1 MADLTKGFG
10 ELAQE
15 LSEIAKY
22 ATGPAK
28 KDALEDGAEI
38 IVNRARS
45 LVPYSTRRKGLLKKT
60 GITKGDNTG
69 DKIDVGWTQEGFY
82 GRFLEH
88 GTSKM
93 APRPHI
99 SPAWEQT
106 QTQVINTMLTKLK
119 LK

>member
-1 MADLTKGFG
+1 MADLTKGFD

-15 LSEIAKY
+15 LSEIAKA

-28 KDALEDGAEI
+28 QQALDKGGD
-38 IVNRARS
+38 IVVQRARA
-45 LVPYSTRRKGLLKKT
+45 LAPVRTGLLKRE
-60 GITKGDNTG
+60 GIVKGDNTG
-69 DKIDVGWTQEGFY
+69 DKIDIGWSKDGFY
-82 GRFLEH
+82 GRFLEN

-106 QTQVINTMLTKLK
+106 TTQVTRTMLNMLK

>member
-1 MADLTKGFG
+1 MADLTKGFD

-15 LSEIAKY
+15 LSQIAKA
-22 ATGPAK
+22 ATGSAK
-28 KDALEDGAEI
+28 KEALEDGAEI
-38 IVNRARS
+38 VVDRAR
-45 LVPYSTRRKGLLKKT
+45 TRAPVDTGLLKRE
-60 GITKGDNTG
+60 GIVKGDNTG
-69 DKIDVGWTQEGFY
+69 DKIDIGWTKAGFY

-106 QTQVINTMLTKLK
+106 KTQVINTMLTKLK

>member
-1 MADLTKGFG
+1 MADLTKGFD

-15 LSEIAKY
+15 LSQIAKA

-28 KDALEDGAEI
+28 KEALEDGAEI
-38 IVNRARS
+38 VVDRART
-45 LVPYSTRRKGLLKKT
+45 LVNYSKRRKGLLQKT
-60 GITKGDNTG
+60 GIVKGDNTG
-69 DKIDVGWTQEGFY
+69 DKIDIGWTKDGFY
-82 GRFLEH
+82 GRFLEY

-99 SPAWEQT
+99 NPAYEQT
-106 QTQVINTMLTKLK
+106 KTQVINTMLTKLK

>member
-1 MADLTKGFG
+1 MADLTKGFD

-15 LSEIAKY
+15 LSEIAKA

-28 KDALEDGAEI
+28 QQALGKGGDI
-38 IVNRARS
+38 IVQRARAI
-45 LVPYSTRRKGLLKKT
+45 VPVDTGLLKRE
-60 GITKGDNTG
+60 GIVKGDNTG
-69 DKIDVGWTQEGFY
+69 DKIDIGWTNDGFY

-99 SPAWEQT
+99 SPAWEQSK
-106 QTQVINTMLTKLK
+106 TQVTETMLTMLK